1 MHKQNLS
8 LKSKKKLPF
17 GKILYEK
24 KINFMGSA
32 FNNFT
37 HPQLLIEPGKKTSIE
52 MNSTIIYLRNL
63 VNFKLAFPKFE
74 GFERYPVYSFAKE
87 RGMTRGT
94 YVFIIILYIL
104 LDQLSKAKI
113 KSLNKWPK
121 VFSYSFF
128 LDRNVSVQKSIDS
141 FVCSF
146 MDQLFPWPTLP
157 ASYSIIAH
165 QVKINISSFEP
176 FDPDFWITMLAPH

>member
-8 LKSKKKLPF
+8 LKSKKNLPF

-52 MNSTIIYLRNL
+52 MNSTIIYLRNV

-113 KSLNKWPK
+113 KSLNK
-121 VFSYSFF
+121 
-128 LDRNVSVQKSIDS
+128 
-141 FVCSF
+141 
-146 MDQLFPWPTLP
+146 
-157 ASYSIIAH
+157 
-165 QVKINISSFEP
+165 
-176 FDPDFWITMLAPH
+176 